1 MFFGDKIYFSDTC
14 HNSAITKNSDKF
26 QFSDDQEKQSPRS
39 MIEPAEIT
47 FACILIVFFDP
58 VPEYSQNVLLGTLAV
73 CSVIE
78 RRSSQPITTLRLTP
92 LRS

>member
-1 MFFGDKIYFSDTC
+1 MSIRRLSKISDKIYFSD
-14 HNSAITKNSDKF
+14 A
-26 QFSDDQEKQSPRS
+26 QEKHSPRS

-58 VPEYSQNVLLGTLAV
+58 VPEYSQNVLLGTPPS

-78 RRSSQPITTLRLTP
+78 RPDHSANHNTP
-92 LRS
+92 PGKYY